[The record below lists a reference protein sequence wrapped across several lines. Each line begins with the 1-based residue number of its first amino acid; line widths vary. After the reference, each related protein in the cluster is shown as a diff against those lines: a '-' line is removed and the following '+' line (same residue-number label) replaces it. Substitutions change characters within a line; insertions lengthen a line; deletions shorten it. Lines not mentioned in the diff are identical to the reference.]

1 MRSMSPCFF
10 SFLNARRHSARAMDD
25 FEDHIMGKKRE
36 EQAVES
42 RVSNGVFQAM

>member
-1 MRSMSPCFF
+1 
-10 SFLNARRHSARAMDD
+10 MDD